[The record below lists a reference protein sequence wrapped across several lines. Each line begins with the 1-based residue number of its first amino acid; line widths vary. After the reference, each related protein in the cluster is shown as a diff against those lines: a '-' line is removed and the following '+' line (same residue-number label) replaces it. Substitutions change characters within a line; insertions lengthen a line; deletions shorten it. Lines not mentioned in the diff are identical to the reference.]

1 MKDESNGGFFRGRRR
16 GRRRRAGRVKGGR
29 LLTASS
35 LSWLFGEWFFFLF
48 FRVSNDA
55 FTDGARNTN
64 NQKCT
69 LLFSL
74 NFSISTLD
82 IVLTIE
88 IRSPVSVTIT
98 VQGVP
103 PLDHLSVVQGL
114 CPCPLE
120 ST

>member
-1 MKDESNGGFFRGRRR
+1 MVDDVDDGDGRGESKAVECLRHHQLSRGCSNG
-16 GRRRRAGRVKGGR
+16 
-29 LLTASS
+29 
-35 LSWLFGEWFFFLF
+35 FFFLF